1 MIMNQMGRIVGIPGF
16 AGSKTDHG
24 FTYDENSALASLK
37 MNNGV
42 TTTYQRDGNGR
53 VSSINAIKSGNPVLG
68 LNYVYDDANNII
80 QRNDNSYV
88 YDKVSRLTQATIR
101 GVFEDKF
108 TKADKLMGI
117 ADKDYKGE
125 KDPEQDVTDQT
136 EIKLDYAARSLI
148 LNLQTEAENISRVE
162 LAPQITGHRFPQS
175 RFRFIIGMGFH
186 LLRWKKASG

>member
-1 MIMNQMGRIVGIPGF
+1 MIETVRI
-16 AGSKTDHG
+16 T
-24 FTYDENSALASLK
+24 
-37 MNNGV
+37 
-42 TTTYQRDGNGR
+42 
-53 VSSINAIKSGNPVLG
+53 SINAIKSGASVLG

-108 TKADKLMGI
+108 TKADMLMGI

-136 EIKLDYAARSLI
+136 QIKLDYAARSLI

-162 LAPQITGHRFPQS
+162 LAPEITGHRVPAKQIQVYY
-175 RFRFIIGMGFH
+175 RNGFSFTK
-186 LLRWKKASG
+186 LEKKSMDRD